1 MVLKLYSTA
10 TAGGGSGFVAF
21 VLTMK
26 NIPFEHVLVDFPAK
40 QHKTPEYLDKLHPF
54 GQIPVV
60 TNLKDDD
67 GFILQES
74 RAIARYL
81 ASKYTGPEH
90 GPALIPPKDDLQAMA
105 RFEAAMSWE
114 VMNMYP
120 TGLKVAMETVF
131 KTRAGLEVD
140 LTAVAEKVA
149 EFEAKLDG
157 YERVLSKTKYL
168 AGDEMTLADLV
179 HLQLAPVFTGKIPG
193 VPAEVM
199 INEKRPNVAR
209 WWKEVSGNPTWAKLV
224 EGGIKSTAV

>member
-10 TAGGGSGFVAF
+10 TAGGGSGFVAL

-54 GQIPVV
+54 GQIPVI
-60 TNLKDDD
+60 DDD
-67 GFILQES
+67 GFVLQES

-90 GPALIPPKDDLQAMA
+90 GPALIPPKEDLQATA

-114 VMNMYP
+114 LMNLYP

-140 LTAVAEKVA
+140 LTTVAEKVA
-149 EFEAKLDG
+149 EFEVKLDG

-168 AGDEMTLADLV
+168 AGNEMTLADLV
-179 HLQLAPVFTGKIPG
+179 HVQLASVFTGKVPG

-199 INEKRPNVAR
+199 ISEKRPNLAR
-209 WWKEVSGNPTWAKLV
+209 WWKEVSENPTWAKLV
-224 EGGIKSTAV
+224 EDGIKSTAA